1 MLTQIFDITANIKVK
16 DQEVT
21 IVLFQNIP
29 LEELDYYT
37 NQAFKMGY
45 NNVTVT
51 RVNE

>member
-1 MLTQIFDITANIKVK
+1 MLTQIFDITAKTKVK

-21 IVLFQNIP
+21 VVLFHNIP

-45 NNVTVT
+45 NDVTAT
-51 RVNE
+51 RVNK